1 MSAQLLPADAPAPF
15 TVRYSALPIARVLAE
30 APDELLAAISFGAAA
45 PSADPRHVQVRL
57 QALAGDCVEVW
68 TSTLPVTR
76 GEEDGI
82 RFAHN
87 AQVLFGHLHLDER
100 AFPALDDAA
109 FEGYRRILAFLRQQ
123 GYRHALR
130 MWNFFP
136 GINALTD
143 NGSSDSER
151 YKQFSIGRA
160 RTFDKFAFFE
170 RALPAASAI
179 GTYEPG
185 LLVYFIAAREAGLQ
199 VENPRQVP
207 AFQYPRQYGPRPPSF
222 SRAKLKNWGGEA
234 HLYISGTASV
244 VGHESRHVEDVDAQ
258 IEEIRHN
265 IEALLEQAAQSDAR
279 FRTSNL
285 GNLSLLRV
293 YARPPHDIRA
303 VRAGVEKHFRNV
315 PALYLAGD
323 ICRQELLVEIEGI
336 CSVRS

>member
-1 MSAQLLPADAPAPF
+1 MSAQLRPAGAIAPF
-15 TVRYSALPIARVLAE
+15 QVRYSTQPVARVLAE
-30 APDELLAAISFGAAA
+30 AADELLAAVSFGAAA
-45 PSADPRHVQVRL
+45 ASDDPRHVQVHL
-57 QALAGDCVEVW
+57 QPLAGDCVEVW
-68 TSTLPVTR
+68 TSTLPITR

-82 RFAHN
+82 RFARN
-87 AQVLFGHLHLDER
+87 AQVLFGQLHLDER
-100 AFPALDDAA
+100 AYPALDDAA

-136 GINALTD
+136 GINAHAD
-143 NGSSDSER
+143 NGCSDSER

-160 RTFDKFAFFE
+160 RTFEKFAFFE

-179 GTYEPG
+179 GTYDPG
-185 LLVYFIAAREAGLQ
+185 LLVYFIAAREPGLQ
-199 VENPRQVP
+199 IENPRQVP

-222 SRAKLKNWGGEA
+222 SRAKLKNWGAEA

-244 VGHESRHVEDVDAQ
+244 VGHESRHQDDLNAQ

-279 FRTSNL
+279 FRTASL
-285 GNLSLLRV
+285 DKLALLRV
-293 YARPPHDIRA
+293 YARPPHDIGA
-303 VRAGVEKHFRNV
+303 IRAGVERHFKGV

-336 CSVRS
+336 CSVRD